1 MEIKY
6 SKQQFEGF
14 THRFI
19 VNFKVDNEWR
29 NDINVILYSNSDSFE
44 KLHDFINEKKS
55 DKVMYFAI
63 IHRSSKEQD
72 EMSAKF
78 IDEVF
83 NIAKTESSS
92 CADQFTMVKG
102 SVSAHCC
109 FDYTI
114 VEKGNT
120 EMGVCEC
127 FYEKDAKMICNALNK
142 QHC

>member
-19 VNFKVDNEWR
+19 VVFKVDNDCR
-29 NDINVILYSNSDSFE
+29 NDVNLTIYSNSDSFE

-55 DKVMYFAI
+55 DKVRYFAI

-78 IDEVF
+78 IDEVL

-92 CADQFTMVKG
+92 SAGQFTLVKG

-120 EMGVCEC
+120 KMGVCEC
-127 FYEKDAKMICNALNK
+127 FDEKDAKMICDALNK
-142 QHC
+142 QH